1 MSLDINKIIQ
11 DSIAETMLNENDESI
26 NSVDTSAESE
36 GNIVDVA
43 DDVTG
48 DEIYETSIDRV
59 SMAIAPA
66 ISAGLGALALR
77 NIIRNAENLDEGS
90 LGMKRMIRL
99 ADAKE
104 KAAGN
109 PYNNP
114 PNAKK
119 SALKLASSP
128 LNAKLGGFHGK
139 NTHAITKRT
148 AAGFRNNPV

>member
-77 NIIRNAENLDEGS
+77 NRIRNSES
-90 LGMKRMIRL
+90 LEEACGGGK
-99 ADAKE
+99 AKG
-104 KAAGN
+104 KK
-109 PYNNP
+109 
-114 PNAKK
+114 KK
-119 SALKLASSP
+119 S
-128 LNAKLGGFHGK
+128 
-139 NTHAITKRT
+139 
-148 AAGFRNNPV
+148 